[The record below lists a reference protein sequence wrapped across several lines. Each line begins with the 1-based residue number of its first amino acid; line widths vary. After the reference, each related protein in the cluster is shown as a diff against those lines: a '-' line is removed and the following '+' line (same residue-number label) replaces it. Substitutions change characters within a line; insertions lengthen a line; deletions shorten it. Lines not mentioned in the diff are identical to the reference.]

1 MNNGIPNHRKGYCWH
16 LLTSLFG
23 ARFPWPQDGCREW
36 SPFAATVASHPTSVK
51 VCLQTSKMV
60 LGLTRG
66 NQKVCW
72 STDAHVPILL
82 LCWLVVPTVHV
93 PFYLEWFSGQCSAAV
108 WIAPRMFRW
117 NLICS
122 AGMQYLVKFQRDG
135 KHLKLPG
142 CGLWCFDL

>member
-1 MNNGIPNHRKGYCWH
+1 MVYQITEKGIVDICWPAFLGLDSPDLKTDAENDH
-16 LLTSLFG
+16 
-23 ARFPWPQDGCREW
+23 PWRL
-36 SPFAATVASHPTSVK
+36 TVASHPTSVK

-66 NQKVCW
+66 NQKARW

-82 LCWLVVPTVHV
+82 LCWLVPTVHV
-93 PFYLEWFSGQCSAAV
+93 PSYLEWFSGQFSAAV

-142 CGLWCFDL
+142 CGLWCFDS